1 MRRKIL
7 MGLLIVGLILGLS
20 GLALA
25 GNTIDVDQTAGTTT
39 NPATG
44 NLNDAI
50 ISQDGTNNIIDIDQT
65 AIGEWNYAEVGQD
78 TGTDYGYVAN
88 ITQIAAAYNYAWI
101 NQTTPGGPGTVTIN
115 QTAGTGYNTAS
126 VDYQAGWF
134 YDTDVDIMQ
143 NAGLYNEADVV
154 MYGAVSYGRVVVDQY
169 APNGYNVVD
178 VESQHGT
185 MITQAFSDGSISTAL
200 WPALPA
206 IQYSAN
212 GNNCLIVDQIGSSTF
227 GLYQEADGD
236 NYAAVHQYGNFNS
249 LGVYQINSSGSNSV
263 IAIQN
268 GNSSATIVQTTVSGD
283 GLIIVNQN

>member
-1 MRRKIL
+1 MKKVFVI
-7 MGLLIVGLILGLS
+7 GLSIMLVLGLS

-25 GNTIDVDQTAGTTT
+25 DNTIDIDQTAGTTT

-65 AIGEWNYAEVGQD
+65 ATDEWNYAEVGQD
-78 TGTDYGYVAN
+78 TGTGYGYVAN
-88 ITQIAAAYNYAWI
+88 ITQSAATYNYAWV

-134 YDTDVDIMQ
+134 YDTDVDIIQ

-154 MYGAVSYGRVVVDQY
+154 MYGAVSYGRVVVDQD

-206 IQYSAN
+206 IQNSAN
-212 GNNCLIVDQIGSSTF
+212 GNNYLIVDQIGSSTF

-236 NYAAVHQYGNFNS
+236 NYTEVHQYGNFNS
-249 LGVYQINSSGSNSV
+249 LGVYQTNADGSNSV
-263 IAIQN
+263 IASQW
-268 GNSSATIVQTTVSGD
+268 GNSSATVVQTTVSGD
-283 GLIIVNQN
+283 GLITVIQN